1 MYGQEIIIKL
11 LCCLALC
18 FVSGA
23 QKIQE
28 LNRILNYFL
37 YNHYCE
43 RAHKMLLLGF
53 SMDC

>member
-1 MYGQEIIIKL
+1 MIIKL

-37 YNHYCE
+37 CNNYSE
-43 RAHKMLLLGF
+43 RAHEMLSLGF